1 MGWTERTES
10 MTAPQ
15 ARRQSHGVKTGLTPA
30 DTGVIG
36 WGPERASMH
45 ALKRCVGKD
54 NGMKGADDSFMALDV
69 CQGKR
74 W

>member
-15 ARRQSHGVKTGLTPA
+15 ARRQGNGVKTGLTPG

-45 ALKRCVGKD
+45 ALERCI
-54 NGMKGADDSFMALDV
+54 
-69 CQGKR
+69 GKR
-74 W
+74 ERDEERG